1 MRPTIFYKFYI
12 FYANSKM
19 HIFGGVRFALVDNMI
34 TITLYPKKKRTR
46 KNQCQNYK
54 FHGNNPNIILC
65 KMQKGIKRECEPL
78 NNFIIQNSFRFV
90 ARAKKFLFRVQY

>member
-34 TITLYPKKKRTR
+34 TITLYPKKKERGKTNAKITNFMETTRT
-46 KNQCQNYK
+46 
-54 FHGNNPNIILC
+54 
-65 KMQKGIKRECEPL
+65 
-78 NNFIIQNSFRFV
+78 
-90 ARAKKFLFRVQY
+90 